1 MTDTTRKD
9 MVGCYGNPKMK
20 TPNLDR
26 LAEEGIRYEN
36 AYTCQPVCGPARSAI
51 FTGTFP
57 HTNGMVT
64 NSIAMGDNVKTIG
77 QRLSDNGIRCGY
89 IGKCHL
95 DGSDYFG
102 NGKCPE
108 GWDPEYWNDM
118 RAYLSE
124 LTDEEKLRS
133 RIPETSFSEDFGQE
147 FMYAHRCSDRALK
160 YLDAHKYED
169 FFLCVSISQRAEPQK
184 TILSCLPERRVFA
197 ALAGI
202 TVLFQK
208 PEKFFKILWFL

>member
-9 MVGCYGNPKMK
+9 MVGCYGNQKMK

-57 HTNGMVT
+57 THQRH
-64 NSIAMGDNVKTIG
+64 GDEQHCHGG
-77 QRLSDNGIRCGY
+77 QCKDYRSEIKRQWHRCGY
-89 IGKCHL
+89 IGKWHL

-108 GWDPEYWNDM
+108 GWDRNTGM
-118 RAYLSE
+118 
-124 LTDEEKLRS
+124 T
-133 RIPETSFSEDFGQE
+133 
-147 FMYAHRCSDRALK
+147 
-160 YLDAHKYED
+160 
-169 FFLCVSISQRAEPQK
+169 
-184 TILSCLPERRVFA
+184 
-197 ALAGI
+197 
-202 TVLFQK
+202 
-208 PEKFFKILWFL
+208 